1 MKHRLLFLLKF
12 LLVMLILF
20 GVMKVVFMLY
30 NAEEGGFTFGDIGAV
45 WFHGLPLDLS
55 TSLYLLI
62 LPWAVCLASV
72 WIKGRWAQRVMSV
85 YGWVVAALLSLILVG
100 DCALYEYWQFKLDA
114 TIFNYIFSP
123 QSVVASVSGLFLFV
137 GVLAVVMLTVV
148 IGAAVMSVSK
158 RAFGRC
164 RRRWRT
170 TVVLVLLTPFMFLG
184 IRGGVGRS
192 TMNVGSVYFSS
203 NQFLNQSAINPAFS
217 LLASSMKVMDFH
229 RLYRFMPDK
238 EADSLFRSLHYS
250 TVSAPAAVVSTPAAT
265 ASTQSSQA
273 EQAVAPMA
281 SSTALLRTQRP
292 NIVLFILEGF
302 GSNLISKDRT
312 PNFLALSGEGVYFSG
327 CYANSFRTDR
337 GIISALS
344 GYPAF
349 PDFSIMKIP
358 EKSRSLPSVAAA
370 LRDAGYSTSYLYGG
384 DINFTNQKSYLLSTG
399 FQRAEGDL
407 SFPLNVRRT
416 HSWGVADHILLDT
429 LYHRILRLARQ
440 APAGGQSKA
449 SAPARKPFFL
459 TCQTLSSHE
468 DWRVPYSRFPQ
479 DKKANAFAYV
489 DAHLGR
495 LIRRLKQTPEWDN
508 LLLVFVADHGIAYP
522 DGLTEANV
530 SRCHIP
536 LLFAGGAIRRAA
548 TIPTVCSQSD
558 LPATLLG
565 MLGLGHEEFR
575 FSRDILS
582 ATYSYPCALHAFSNG
597 LTFIDSTGATVYD
610 LRSRRVITTLGDSAR
625 TNRRLRLGQA
635 LLQSQIRDFDAK

>member
-1 MKHRLLFLLKF
+1 
-12 LLVMLILF
+12 MLILF

-30 NAEEGGFTFGDIGAV
+30 NAEEGGFTIADIGAV
-45 WFHGLPLDLS
+45 WLHGLPLDLS

-62 LPWAVCLASV
+62 LPWAVCLTSV
-72 WIKGRWAQRVMSV
+72 WIRGRWPQRVISV
-85 YGWVVAALLSLILVG
+85 YGWVVAILLALILVG

-137 GVLAVVMLTVV
+137 GVLAVVMLTAV
-148 IGAAVMSVSK
+148 IGMAVMGVSK
-158 RAFGRC
+158 RAFGHC
-164 RRRWRT
+164 RSRWRT
-170 TVVLVLLTPFMFLG
+170 TVVMLLLTPFMFLG

-229 RLYRFMPDK
+229 RLYRFMPDN

-250 TVSAPAAVVSTPAAT
+250 VASTPAAT
-265 ASTQSSQA
+265 TTSQSAQ
-273 EQAVAPMA
+273 QAVAAP
-281 SSTALLRTQRP
+281 LLRTARP

-302 GSNLISKDRT
+302 GSNLLSQDRT
-312 PNFLALSGEGVYFSG
+312 PNLLALCREGIFFSQ

-399 FQRAEGDL
+399 FQKAEGDL
-407 SFPLNVRRT
+407 SFPLHVRRT

-429 LYHRILRLARQ
+429 LYHRIVSQ
-440 APAGGQSKA
+440 SCPATANGGNKAAA
-449 SAPARKPFFL
+449 SASRPFFL

-489 DAHLGR
+489 DHYLGR
-495 LIRRLKQTPEWDN
+495 LVNRLKKTPCWDN

-522 DGLTEANV
+522 DGLTEADV

-536 LLFAGGAIRRAA
+536 LLFTGGAIRKAA
-548 TIPTVCSQSD
+548 TIPAVCSQSD

-565 MLGLGHEEFR
+565 MLGLNHEEFR

-582 ATYSYPCALHAFSNG
+582 SAYSYPCALHTFSNG
-597 LTFIDSTGATVYD
+597 LTFVDATGATVYD
-610 LRSRRVITTLGDSAR
+610 LRSRRVITTSGDSAL
-625 TNRRLRLGQA
+625 TIRRLHLGQA

>member
-30 NAEEGGFTFGDIGAV
+30 NAEEGGFTIADIGAV
-45 WFHGLPLDLS
+45 WLHGLPLDLS

-62 LPWAVCLASV
+62 LPWAVCLTSV
-72 WIKGRWAQRVMSV
+72 WIRGRWAQRVISV
-85 YGWVVAALLSLILVG
+85 YGWVVAILLALILVG

-137 GVLAVVMLTVV
+137 GVLAVVMLTAV
-148 IGAAVMSVSK
+148 IGMAVMGVSK

-164 RRRWRT
+164 RSRWRT
-170 TVVLVLLTPFMFLG
+170 TVVMLLLTPFMFLG

-229 RLYRFMPDK
+229 RLYRFMPDN

-250 TVSAPAAVVSTPAAT
+250 VASTPAAT
-265 ASTQSSQA
+265 TTSQSAQ
-273 EQAVAPMA
+273 QAVAAP
-281 SSTALLRTQRP
+281 LLRTARP

-302 GSNLISKDRT
+302 GSNLLSQDRT
-312 PNFLALSGEGVYFSG
+312 PNLLALCREGIFFSQ

-399 FQRAEGDL
+399 FQKAEGDL
-407 SFPLNVRRT
+407 SFPLHVRRT

-429 LYHRILRLARQ
+429 LYHRIVSLSR
-440 APAGGQSKA
+440 PATANGGNKAAA
-449 SAPARKPFFL
+449 SAGRPFFL

-489 DAHLGR
+489 DHYLGR
-495 LIRRLKQTPEWDN
+495 LVNCLKKTPCWDN

-522 DGLTEANV
+522 DGLTEADV

-536 LLFAGGAIRRAA
+536 LLFAGGAIRNAA
-548 TIPTVCSQSD
+548 TIPAVCSQSD

-565 MLGLGHEEFR
+565 MLGLNHEEFR

-582 ATYSYPCALHAFSNG
+582 SAYSYPCALHTFSNG
-597 LTFIDSTGATVYD
+597 LTFVDATGATVYD
-610 LRSRRVITTLGDSAR
+610 LRSRRVITTSGDSAL
-625 TNRRLRLGQA
+625 TIRRLHLGQA

>member
-30 NAEEGGFTFGDIGAV
+30 NAEEGGFTIADIGAV
-45 WFHGLPLDLS
+45 WLHGLPLDLS

-62 LPWAVCLASV
+62 LPWAVCLTSV
-72 WIKGRWAQRVMSV
+72 WIRGRWAQRVMSV
-85 YGWVVAALLSLILVG
+85 YGWVVAILLALILVG

-123 QSVVASVSGLFLFV
+123 QSVAASVSGLFLFV
-137 GVLAVVMLTVV
+137 GVLAVVMLTAV
-148 IGAAVMSVSK
+148 IGMAVMGVSK

-164 RRRWRT
+164 RSRWRT
-170 TVVLVLLTPFMFLG
+170 TVVMLLLTPFMFLG

-229 RLYRFMPDK
+229 RLYRFMPDN

-250 TVSAPAAVVSTPAAT
+250 VVSTPAAAT
-265 ASTQSSQA
+265 SSQSAQQA
-273 EQAVAPMA
+273 ETAP
-281 SSTALLRTQRP
+281 LLRTARP

-302 GSNLISKDRT
+302 GSNLLSQDRT
-312 PNFLALSGEGVYFSG
+312 PNFLALCREGIFFSQ

-399 FQRAEGDL
+399 FQKAEGDL
-407 SFPLNVRRT
+407 SFPLHVRRT

-429 LYHRILRLARQ
+429 LYHHIVNLSR
-440 APAGGQSKA
+440 PATANGGNKAAA
-449 SAPARKPFFL
+449 SASKPFFL

-468 DWRVPYSRFPQ
+468 DWRVPYSRFPH

-489 DAHLGR
+489 DHHLGR
-495 LIRRLKQTPEWDN
+495 LVNRLKKSPCWDN

-522 DGLTEANV
+522 DGLTEADV

-536 LLFAGGAIRRAA
+536 LLFAGGAIRQAA
-548 TIPTVCSQSD
+548 TIPAVCSQSD

-565 MLGLGHEEFR
+565 MLGLNHEEFR

-582 ATYSYPCALHAFSNG
+582 STYSYPCALHTFSNG
-597 LTFIDSTGATVYD
+597 LTFVDATGATVYD
-610 LRSRRVITTLGDSAR
+610 LRSQRVIATSGDS
-625 TNRRLRLGQA
+625 TLTIRRLHLGQA